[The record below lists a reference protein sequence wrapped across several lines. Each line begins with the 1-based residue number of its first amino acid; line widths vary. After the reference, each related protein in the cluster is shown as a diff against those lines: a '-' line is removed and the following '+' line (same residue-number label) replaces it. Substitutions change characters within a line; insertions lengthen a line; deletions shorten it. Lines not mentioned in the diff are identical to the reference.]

1 MKTAL
6 IVTGSLLLLFAV
18 YLFLIMRGRGLGIE
32 KYKNVKFAHRGLH
45 GKGCAENS
53 MSAFKKAVDMGFGIE
68 LDVRL
73 SADGELVVFHD
84 DTLLRV
90 CGDER
95 AVRDVPYSE
104 LKNIR
109 LLDTED
115 TVPRFK
121 DVLSLVGGRVPLLV
135 EIKEDAFDYS
145 VSDKTCEIL
154 SEYEGEYI
162 IESFNP
168 LSLGNVRK
176 RLPRVPRGI
185 LSCNFMKDKKTRSAR
200 NFLLGALLL
209 DFIARP
215 QFVAYEHTDSK
226 CISQRIL
233 GRLFRTVRFCWTV
246 RSQAEQDGAYKNGFD
261 SVIFENYIPEREN
274 NEA

>member
-1 MKTAL
+1 MKIAL
-6 IVTGSLLLLFAV
+6 IVAGARLLILAG

-45 GKGCAENS
+45 GGGCAENS
-53 MSAFKKAVDMGFGIE
+53 MTAFGKAVDAGFGIE

-104 LKNIR
+104 LKDIR

-121 DVLSLVGGRVPLLV
+121 DVLALVGGRVPLLV
-135 EIKEDAFDYS
+135 EIKEDAFDYA

-185 LSCNFMKDKKTRSAR
+185 LSCNFMKDKRMRSAR

-209 DFIARP
+209 NFIARP
-215 QFVAYEHTDSK
+215 QFVAYEHTDAG
-226 CISQRIL
+226 CISQKIL

-246 RSQAEQDGAYKNGFD
+246 RSQAEENEAYKNGFN